1 MRAHATGGA
10 RVSTP
15 RINPYLTQ
23 WVETSGLALPVPR
36 GARRE
41 FAPAPRDEACEW
53 TLGPL
58 HVRYRRQWKP
68 DARDGAEGPAVEAL
82 VGGHRVAVWFQPSR
96 IAPSVHV
103 ADPVQRGVVHV
114 ISVGGSSVTALRQ
127 WVLAEAVHRLRFINF
142 HHGLRLTAV
151 NAARGSFTW
160 CNEVGRARTGVRGDV
175 VTRDGGRVL
184 QVRPD
189 RVVVA
194 DPGFDA
200 LGRPCLV
207 ERTVWLDAGGPAVAG
222 ACPNQMADAIA

>member
-1 MRAHATGGA
+1 MRAHATGHA

-15 RINPYLTQ
+15 RTNPYITQ

-58 HVRYRRQWKP
+58 HVRYRRQCIP
-68 DARDGAEGPAVEAL
+68 GARDDAEGPAVEAP

-96 IAPSVHV
+96 IAPSVQV
-103 ADPVQRGVVHV
+103 ADPAQHGVRHV

-127 WVLAEAVHRLRFINF
+127 WVLAEVVNGLRFINF

-151 NAARGSFTW
+151 NAVRGSFTW

-175 VTRDGGRVL
+175 VTRDGGRVV
-184 QVRPD
+184 QVCPD

-207 ERTVWLDAGGPAVAG
+207 ERTVWLDAGGPAAAG
-222 ACPNQMADAIA
+222 ARSIAVAHAIP